1 MALDPK
7 YADLPWIAH
16 GQPDVYEA
24 GELPE
29 ADQRL
34 SRTELEDEMLPK
46 EIEKLR
52 LSVNDAHKRFAS
64 CKVDSSKVDFSD
76 SIAGA
81 GKRGYTIETDEYELL
96 PPGARERESFM
107 SRLQRLQTEVAQLVE
122 DAASVSDQS
131 QANQDKPVNPAEL
144 SKLAEVLSDQLKQLE
159 TKGLGDSTAALD
171 TADKT
176 LFKRVLAQLDAF
188 KSDRTDVRK
197 PEDSTRIVYE
207 IYDRQ
212 DVAKQT
218 DLERVADMDR
228 RIQRLEALIG
238 HADPAKLS
246 ALTADTAQR
255 SLLETASRLS
265 ARTALL
271 HSGHLDMIETR
282 LSSLHTKLQS
292 ITEKRE
298 TLSDADTQNKVA
310 ELYELVKKWNDVADS
325 LPMIVE
331 RLSELKELHE
341 EASEFSSVLSSIENG
356 QKSVSEHLDAY
367 SKLLTEVQLKVDE
380 NMETLKK
387 DFSSLESRL
396 S

>member
-29 ADQRL
+29 VDQRL
-34 SRTELEDEMLPK
+34 SRADLEDEMLPK

-52 LSVNDAHKRFAS
+52 LSVSDAHKRFAS
-64 CKVDSSKVDFSD
+64 CKVDSSKVD
-76 SIAGA
+76 SIAGT
-81 GKRGYTIETDEYELL
+81 GKRGYAIETDEYELL
-96 PPGARERESFM
+96 PPDARDRESFM

-122 DAASVSDQS
+122 DAASMSDQS
-131 QANQDKPVNPAEL
+131 QANPEKPINPAEL

-159 TKGLGDSTAALD
+159 TKGLDDSFAALD

-188 KSDRTDVRK
+188 KPDRTDVRK

-212 DVAKQT
+212 DVTKQT

-238 HADPAKLS
+238 QADPTKLS

-271 HSGHLDMIETR
+271 HPGHLDMIETR

-341 EASEFSSVLSSIENG
+341 EASEFSNLLSSIENG
-356 QKSVSEHLDAY
+356 QKSVSEQLDAY
-367 SKLLTEVQLKVDE
+367 SKLLTEVQLKVDQ

>member
-1 MALDPK
+1 MSMNWYVVVSLMSLK
-7 YADLPWIAH
+7 
-16 GQPDVYEA
+16 
-24 GELPE
+24 
-29 ADQRL
+29 
-34 SRTELEDEMLPK
+34 
-46 EIEKLR
+46 
-52 LSVNDAHKRFAS
+52 
-64 CKVDSSKVDFSD
+64 
-76 SIAGA
+76 
-81 GKRGYTIETDEYELL
+81 L

-188 KSDRTDVRK
+188 KPDRTDVRK
-197 PEDSTRIVYE
+197 PEDSTHIVYE

-367 SKLLTEVQLKVDE
+367 SKLLTEVGCPEHNFFCPKRFSLKW
-380 NMETLKK
+380 MKIWKRSRRT
-387 DFSSLESRL
+387 FPAWSLGFL
-396 S
+396 N

>member
-29 ADQRL
+29 VDQRL
-34 SRTELEDEMLPK
+34 SRADLEDEMLPK

-52 LSVNDAHKRFAS
+52 LSVSDAHKRFAS
-64 CKVDSSKVDFSD
+64 CKVDSSKVGRLIAD
-76 SIAGA
+76 SIAGT
-81 GKRGYTIETDEYELL
+81 GKRGYAIETDEYELL
-96 PPGARERESFM
+96 PPDARDRESFM

-122 DAASVSDQS
+122 DAASMSDQS
-131 QANQDKPVNPAEL
+131 QANPEKPINPAEL

-159 TKGLGDSTAALD
+159 TKGLDDSFAALD

-176 LFKRVLAQLDAF
+176 LFKTANRMFLLGRA
-188 KSDRTDVRK
+188 
-197 PEDSTRIVYE
+197 
-207 IYDRQ
+207 
-212 DVAKQT
+212 
-218 DLERVADMDR
+218 VADMDR

-238 HADPAKLS
+238 QADPTKLS

-271 HSGHLDMIETR
+271 HPGHLDMIETR

-341 EASEFSSVLSSIENG
+341 EASEFSNLLSSIENG
-356 QKSVSEHLDAY
+356 QKSVSEQLDAY
-367 SKLLTEVQLKVDE
+367 SKLLTEVGCPVHNCFCPKKVQLKVDQ